1 MTDFAYEKRRVNW
14 GVDGMATR
22 SPDAAGP
29 EDAGGPQS
37 VGAQTLIR
45 GLDLIEQAV
54 REPMRMVELVER
66 SGLTRSTANRLITA
80 LVRRGFLAHGPAGRI
95 RGGPELIRLGM
106 IAQDRYDLVTIA
118 RPFLADLSMDTG
130 LSSFLGQRDG
140 DHSVHLHRAQGRERV
155 IVATPVGTRRKLVE
169 TSMGKALLFD
179 DSPAT
184 WQRLVAGADLP
195 PDAAQFEAQLT
206 ADIARGAVI
215 HEGPPPDR
223 IRAVAAPVRNATGA
237 IVGAVSMAT
246 AAQYLETEQLEP
258 KSAAIRETAQAIS
271 AALGWDAAEG

>member
-1 MTDFAYEKRRVNW
+1 
-14 GVDGMATR
+14 MATI
-22 SPDAAGP
+22 SPEG
-29 EDAGGPQS
+29 EGGPSS

-80 LVRRGFLAHGPAGRI
+80 LVRRGFLAHGPGGRI

-106 IAQDRYDLVTIA
+106 IAQDRYDLVTVA
-118 RPFLADLSMDTG
+118 RPFLADLSAETG

-140 DHSVHLHRAQGRERV
+140 DYSVHLHRAQGRERV

-179 DSPAT
+179 EPADARR
-184 WQRLVAGADLP
+184 RLIAAAGETI
-195 PDAAQFEAQLT
+195 DAADFDRRLT
-206 ADIARGAVI
+206 DDIARGAVI

-223 IRAVAAPVRNATGA
+223 IRAVAAPVRNAAGV

-258 KSAAIRETAQAIS
+258 MSGAIRDTARAIS
-271 AALGWDAAEG
+271 EALGWEA